1 MNRLVVVPIL
11 VLSLALPGCS
21 SDEPKTTGSST
32 KLGDKFKQMS
42 ANLGATI
49 ARLKPSATTATD
61 DSPADL
67 AEVARI
73 PPNVIGGVDIA
84 AEQSGK
90 IGDFSAD
97 MDGVGSEEAVTC
109 FVPDPPSGTGTSASL
124 PSYIAWRGDA
134 DSGDEGLCYLAWTK
148 GASWFVVSRCKDAT
162 GAWVCQV
169 TADEA
174 VCRACSNAGQCSPC
188 DMEQTSFTCRW

>member
-1 MNRLVVVPIL
+1 M
-11 VLSLALPGCS
+11 A
-21 SDEPKTTGSST
+21 
-32 KLGDKFKQMS
+32 GDY
-42 ANLGATI
+42 
-49 ARLKPSATTATD
+49 
-61 DSPADL
+61 SPADL

-73 PPNVIGGVDIA
+73 PQNLIGGVDIA
-84 AEQSGK
+84 AEESGK
-90 IGDFSAD
+90 IGNSNAD
-97 MDGVGSEEAVTC
+97 IDAAGGEEAVTC

-124 PSYIAWRGDA
+124 PSYLAWRGDA

-148 GASWFVVSRCKDAT
+148 GASWFVVSKCKDTT

-174 VCRACSNAGQCSPC
+174 VCNACNDAGQCSPC